1 MTKIAQFYN
10 FVIVEWKYLV
20 SLIGEPEILNLPSFP
35 QKRKRK
41 RKNSTEVHFFLE
53 KIWGNCKIFKIIKF
67 ILL

>member
-41 RKNSTEVHFFLE
+41 RKNSTEVHFFPWKDMGELQD
-53 KIWGNCKIFKIIKF
+53 F
-67 ILL
+67 